1 MEKMTLYMC
10 ACMYEHKIL
19 WKLFMGN
26 MNVQSIIVGEKSE
39 EYNKKTSDAEKF
51 LGVLMWE
58 RETCFKLC
66 KWWE

>member
-1 MEKMTLYMC
+1 
-10 ACMYEHKIL
+10 
-19 WKLFMGN
+19 MGN

-66 KWWE
+66 K